1 MVYCPKCGTKNDD
14 DATYCKSCGASL
26 DTPKQESGR
35 EYRHERDRRCEDECA
50 GGKSGRGWTMF
61 WGVIIILIG
70 LAILFE
76 VVLKEMAK
84 TYSWLS
90 WANSV
95 QWNWV
100 FAIVIA
106 IFIIAFGIRVVSRK

>member
-26 DTPKQESGR
+26 DAPKQESRR
-35 EYRHERDRRCEDECA
+35 EYRHDRDQRCEEECA

-61 WGVIIILIG
+61 WGAIIILIG
-70 LAILFE
+70 LAIIFE

-90 WANSV
+90 WVNSV